1 MSALGLD
8 PMVLILGAGVGVALI
23 CLFFAFGDD
32 SNKKQAKRVD
42 RLKSRGRGDAPDA
55 ALQLRRDSADKGRIS
70 QLVQRYLPRPELLR
84 ERLHRTGYSISIGA
98 YGIACLIVAGL
109 AGSTALIFGLSLLIA
124 LPVALL
130 AGLWLPHLV
139 VGFLVRRRANSFGKH
154 FPEAVAL
161 MVRGLKSGLPV
172 TETFQIVG
180 NEVPDPVGLEFR
192 QVSDQ
197 IRLGHPPEQALWDA
211 ARRVGTPELKFLVV
225 TLSIQRET
233 GGNLAETL
241 ENLDNILR
249 RRRQM
254 RLKVRAMSS
263 EARASA
269 MIIGALP
276 FIMMAVLTIVNH
288 AYMSQLFFTEKG
300 HHLLMAAACSM
311 SLGVGVMTKMVKFDI

>member
-1 MSALGLD
+1 MSGLALD
-8 PMVLILGAGVGVALI
+8 PMLIVIAVGVGIVLV
-23 CLFFAFGDD
+23 CLLLAFGDD
-32 SNKKQAKRVD
+32 KKKKQSKRVD
-42 RLKSRGRGDAPDA
+42 RLKSRGQGAPA
-55 ALQLRRDSADKGRIS
+55 GQALQLRRESGDKGRIS
-70 QLVQRYLPRPELLR
+70 QLVLRYLPRPELLR
-84 ERLHRTGYSISIGA
+84 ERLQRTGRPITLGA
-98 YGIACLIVAGL
+98 YGVGCLVIGLVAGGVAL
-109 AGSTALIFGLSLLIA
+109 ALGFSLLLS

-130 AGLWLPHLV
+130 AGLWLPHV
-139 VGFLVRRRANSFGKH
+139 FVGFLAMRRANNFAKH
-154 FPEAVAL
+154 FSEAVAL

-172 TETFQIVG
+172 TETFQICG
-180 NEVPDPVGLEFR
+180 AEVPDPVGFEFR

-241 ENLDNILR
+241 ENLDNVLR

-254 RLKVRAMSS
+254 RLKVKAMSS

-276 FIMMAVLTIVNH
+276 FIMMGVLTVVNG

-311 SLGVGVMTKMVKFDI
+311 AIGVGVMTKMVKFDI